1 MPTTLAGYRREM
13 TRLEPALG
21 SAHLIN
27 TAAARQLTVNTLKY
41 GARSSVS
48 RYSEKF
54 MLRADSASLPADRV
68 RLSYDY
74 DPVAGTIAHEGADYA
89 DVTAGTE
96 ILEILEHEPYRY
108 DEAIQE
114 TLRSTRYRDIEIL
127 PTHNADRY
135 WLDQFSW
142 MTDPGHIIRVGWRQS
157 PVMTGNRN
165 FEKWNVV
172 STAGALEPDLWTLGK
187 ESGATYARSATAR
200 RGAYSLS
207 VTRSGA
213 NCTVS
218 ITVPVMETGVEAD
231 SIQGLTATGVLV
243 CRSANPSSATVKVD
257 SQDASGSSL
266 SSTTSDAHTGGG
278 AWEELTAE
286 HTVNVAAEQV
296 VTTYTGAVD
305 ENVLIDDLYLM
316 KGVLTDTVRRD
327 IAGTA
332 WHRFT
337 PEFEQGQPL
346 QLIAPKNIGLGQQI
360 VIESERP
367 YATFDETRVRN
378 QTADLDSLDA
388 PLRLIAT
395 GAVYRLYEKMGPDTQ
410 ALAEKWR
417 RRYQEMAARH
427 LAVSRET
434 DLGINLFPP
443 HRMVPSARVR

>member
-1 MPTTLAGYRREM
+1 MPTLAGYRREM

-27 TAAARQLTVNTLKY
+27 TAAARQITVNTLKY

-96 ILEILEHEPYRY
+96 ILEILEHEPYLY

-114 TLRSTRYRDIEIL
+114 TLRSTRYRDVEIL

-165 FEKWNVV
+165 FEKWNVI
-172 STAGALEPDLWTLGK
+172 STAGALQPDLWTLGA
-187 ESGATYARSATAR
+187 ESGGVYSRSTTAR

-207 VTRSGA
+207 VQRVGTDV
-213 NCTVS
+213 TVS
-218 ITVPVMETGVEAD
+218 LTIPVMETGVSQD
-231 SIQGLTATGVLV
+231 SVQGLSVTGVLV
-243 CRSANPSSATVKVD
+243 CRSANASSVTVKVD
-257 SQDASGSSL
+257 SQDASAVSL
-266 SSTTSDAHTGGG
+266 SSTTSDAHSGDGT
-278 AWEELTAE
+278 WEELTSV
-286 HTVNVAAEQV
+286 HTVNAAAEQLV
-296 VTTYTGAVD
+296 MTMTVAVNETILMD
-305 ENVLIDDLYLM
+305 EFYLM
-316 KGVLTDTVRRD
+316 KGTLTDSVRRD

-332 WHRFT
+332 WNRFT

-417 RRYQEMAARH
+417 LRYQEMAARH